1 MAEEK
6 KYFTRYGDGYS
17 AYMTEGELRRDVV
30 RATEDAASCAK
41 VDPLNKA
48 EINYLVDLCMMP
60 SKTVS
65 VEPGREVVL
74 TNDEGTL
81 KVSVRCGVSI
91 DRTTAIAIEERILCM
106 DAAELAHIDYS
117 YKPVKPIIFD
127 EQCAMQQA
135 QLNSIVPVFYGAMP
149 NLGLYTKPDGPVGNW
164 AELLPAGK
172 IKEAQQAQEIACE
185 HAVRDIVSV
194 ADRMYEAGA
203 DGINLDTVGA
213 SGDADALAAF
223 RAAEKI
229 HEKHPDF
236 PVEMGMAGEFFLGMH
251 GKLEYAGERL
261 AGMYPHEQ
269 VKLAEKAGASIFGPT
284 VNTNSSETFAWNL
297 ARTCTFIKACSEV
310 SSIPIHPNV
319 GMGVCAMS
327 LTDSVPLDAASRAD
341 KALVELCRA
350 DGL

>member
-6 KYFTRYGDGYS
+6 KYFTRYGDGYG
-17 AYMTEGELRRDVV
+17 AYMTRDEIRKDIDRGV
-30 RATEDAASCAK
+30 EDAAARGK
-41 VDPLNKA
+41 IDPLSEA
-48 EINYLVDLCMMP
+48 EKHYLEDICTMP
-60 SKTVS
+60 AKLAS
-65 VEPGREVVL
+65 VEPGREVVVSS
-74 TNDEGTL
+74 DEGTL

-91 DRTTAIAIEERILCM
+91 DRTTAIAVEERILCM
-106 DAAELAHIDYS
+106 DSAELAHIDYS
-117 YKPVKPIIFD
+117 YKPIKPIIFD
-127 EQCAMQQA
+127 EQCAMRHA

-172 IKEAQQAQEIACE
+172 IQEARQAQELACE
-185 HAVRDIVSV
+185 HAVRDIVTV
-194 ADRMYEAGA
+194 AERMYEAGA
-203 DGINLDTVGA
+203 DALNMDTVGA

-223 RAAEKI
+223 TAMKEI
-229 HEKHPDF
+229 HERHPDF

-251 GKLEYAGERL
+251 GRLSFEGERL

-269 VKLAEKAGASIFGPT
+269 VKLAEKAGAAIFGPT
-284 VNTNSSETFAWNL
+284 INTNSSESFAWNL

-310 SSIPIHPNV
+310 STIPIHPNV

-341 KALVELCRA
+341 KAIVEIGRA